1 MSFSWQQNSGEY
13 DHWKGGIGKPEPL
26 SEQNRRIL
34 ILEAIGEFDEE
45 LCHAVK
51 QKVEQRLEQLSRK

>member
-1 MSFSWQQNSGEY
+1 MSNGGEY
-13 DHWKGGIGKPEPL
+13 DHKPEPL

-51 QKVEQRLEQLSRK
+51 HKVEQRLEQLSRK